1 MVRFGRRKEKKERRP
16 KDEEGRM
23 TLREHIVE
31 LRNRLLISVLAIVVC
46 TIAAWFVYYQALDIL
61 KHPFD
66 IAVAPFAKERG
77 LKPQL
82 TFQGVGDPLT
92 FRIKV
97 SAMMGLVASGPI
109 WLFQL
114 WAFIAPGL
122 HRNEKKWA
130 YLFAAIAAPLF
141 ASGLAVAYWTLPK
154 GIEILLGFTPEAI
167 QNLVEIS
174 KYLDFVIRTML
185 VFGIAFL
192 IPLVVVLLNMLGI
205 VPAAALAKFRPY
217 IILVIFVFA
226 AVATPSGDP
235 FTMCLLA
242 IPMCLLFFVAE
253 IIARINDSRR
263 KGRDEDLAAA

>member
-1 MVRFGRRKEKKERRP
+1 MVKFGRRKDKQDRHP
-16 KDEEGRM
+16 KDPEGRM

-46 TIAAWFVYYQALDIL
+46 TIAAWFIYYQALEIL
-61 KHPFD
+61 KHPFET
-66 IAVAPFAKERG
+66 AVKPFAENRG

-97 SAMMGLVASGPI
+97 SALLGLVVAGPI

-122 HRNEKKWA
+122 HRSEKKWA

-141 ASGLAVAYWTLPK
+141 ATGIALGYWTLPK
-154 GIEILLGFTPEAI
+154 GIQILLGFTPDQV
-167 QNLVEIS
+167 QNLIELG
-174 KYLDFVIRTML
+174 KYLDFVIRTLL

-192 IPLVVVLLNMLGI
+192 IPLVVVLLNMVGVL
-205 VPAAALAKFRPY
+205 PASALSKFRPY

-242 IPMCLLFFVAE
+242 FPMCVLFFASEV
-253 IIARINDSRR
+253 IARINDKRR
-263 KGRDEDLAAA
+263 KARSDELLAD

>member
-1 MVRFGRRKEKKERRP
+1 VKMGRRKEKKERPP
-16 KDEEGRM
+16 KDDEGRM
-23 TLREHIVE
+23 TLREHIIE

-46 TIAAWFVYYQALDIL
+46 TIAAWFVYYQALDLL
-61 KHPFD
+61 KAPFD
-66 IAVAPFAKERG
+66 TAVKPFAENRG

-97 SAMMGLVASGPI
+97 SAMLGLVLSGPV
-109 WLFQL
+109 WLYQL

-122 HRNEKKWA
+122 HRNERKWA
-130 YLFAAIAAPLF
+130 YIFSGIATPLF
-141 ASGLAVAYWTLPK
+141 AGGVAVAYWTLPK
-154 GIEILLGFTPEAI
+154 GIQILLGFTPETV
-167 QNLVEIS
+167 QNLVELG

-192 IPLVVVLLNMLGI
+192 IPLVVVLLNMLGV

-253 IIARINDSRR
+253 VISRFNDRRRSRR
-263 KGRDEDLAAA
+263 TEELLAD

>member
-1 MVRFGRRKEKKERRP
+1 
-16 KDEEGRM
+16 M

-66 IAVAPFAKERG
+66 IAVAPFAKDRG

-97 SAMMGLVASGPI
+97 SAMLGLVLSGPI

-122 HRNEKKWA
+122 HRSEKKWA
-130 YLFAAIAAPLF
+130 YLFAGIAAPLF
-141 ASGLAVAYWTLPK
+141 AGGVVVAYWTLPK
-154 GIEILLGFTPEAI
+154 GIEILLGFTPETV
-167 QNLVEIS
+167 QNLVELG
-174 KYLDFVIRTML
+174 KYLDFVIRTLL

-192 IPLVVVLLNMLGI
+192 IPLVVVLLNMVGV
-205 VPAAALAKFRPY
+205 VPAAALGKFRPY

-242 IPMCLLFFVAE
+242 VPMCLLFFVAE
-253 IIARINDSRR
+253 IIARFNDARR
-263 KGRDEDLAAA
+263 KRGGDEDLAEA

>member
-46 TIAAWFVYYQALDIL
+46 TIAAWFFYNEAFNFLTR
-61 KHPFD
+61 PFNTA
-66 IAVAPFAKERG
+66 IRPYAEARA

-82 TFQGVGDPLT
+82 TLQGVGDPLT

-97 SAMMGLVASGPI
+97 SAMMGLVASGPV
-109 WLFQL
+109 WLYQL

-205 VPAAALAKFRPY
+205 VPAAALGKFRPY

-242 IPMCLLFFVAE
+242 VPMCLLFFVAE
-253 IIARINDSRR
+253 VIARINDRRR
-263 KGRDEDLAAA
+263 KNRGEELEAA